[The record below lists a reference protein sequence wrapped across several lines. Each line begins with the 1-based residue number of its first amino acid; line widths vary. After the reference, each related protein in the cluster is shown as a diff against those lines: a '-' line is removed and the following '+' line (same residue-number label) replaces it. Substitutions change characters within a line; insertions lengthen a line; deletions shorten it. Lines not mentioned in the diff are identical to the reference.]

1 MQPFADAVVG
11 CFTILADDLIPVIR
25 ELLLLAQS
33 VGLKIGAIDDKVE
46 FQKFEPTALK
56 PTLLAAD

>member
-33 VGLKIGAIDDKVE
+33 AGLRIGAFDDIAEVSRRC
-46 FQKFEPTALK
+46 
-56 PTLLAAD
+56 